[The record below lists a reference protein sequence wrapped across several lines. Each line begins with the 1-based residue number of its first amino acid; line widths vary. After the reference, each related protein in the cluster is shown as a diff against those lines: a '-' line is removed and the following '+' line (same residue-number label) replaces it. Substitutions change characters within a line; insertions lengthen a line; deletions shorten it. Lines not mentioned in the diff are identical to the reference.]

1 MDALVEINAV
11 FCKETFHELVVVCAE
26 STFTIGFSELS
37 LTPGAVT
44 LTEIAWMLLS
54 SRISS
59 TKSSGSILNSIR
71 DSPESV
77 GVQVQ
82 NKSFIPPGPKNT
94 DWVSIVTSS
103 TTKLTSRLST
113 FTLPAF

>member
-1 MDALVEINAV
+1 MLIEALVEIKAV
-11 FCKETFHELVVVCAE
+11 FCNETFQELVVVWAD
-26 STFTIGFSELS
+26 STFTTEFSELN

-44 LTEIAWMLLS
+44 FTEIAWILLS

-59 TKSSGSILNSIR
+59 TKSSGSILNSII

-94 DWVSIVTSS
+94 V
-103 TTKLTSRLST
+103 
-113 FTLPAF
+113 